1 VRCRRLRA
9 ATTPV
14 DTTASVATGADL
26 EVIGSKV
33 KASYGFVTQLTKLV
47 GTAIGIVN
55 ATRVPYDCGV
65 VVVAN

>member
-1 VRCRRLRA
+1 
-9 ATTPV
+9 V

-33 KASYGFVTQLTKLV
+33 KANTGSSRGSRSSSARQS
-47 GTAIGIVN
+47 GIVK

-65 VVVAN
+65 VVVAD